1 MKGATL
7 HDLPAVRCM
16 MEPKQVTVRR
26 WSELS
31 SKPLSEESV
40 RALHVPAKKYRVSV
54 NRYWP
59 GADIGG
65 EMRAG
70 TVYVLAGHCQMEFGT
85 QVAQLAAGDVAEF
98 PEGSFRVVAGREA
111 ECVVVFA
118 WELPAEFVR

>member
-1 MKGATL
+1 
-7 HDLPAVRCM
+7 

-54 NRYWP
+54 SRYSP
-59 GADIGG
+59 GANISG

-70 TVYVLAGHCQMEFGT
+70 AVYLLAGHCQMEFGT
-85 QVAQLAAGDVAEF
+85 QVVPLAAGDVAEF
-98 PEGSFRVVAGREA
+98 PAGSFRTLVGREA

-118 WELPAEFVR
+118 WELPAEFAR

>member
-16 MEPKQVTVRR
+16 MESKEATVRR

-31 SKPLSEESV
+31 CKPLSEESV

-54 NRYWP
+54 SRYP
-59 GADIGG
+59 QGTDFGG
-65 EMRAG
+65 FIRTG

-85 QVAQLAAGDVAEF
+85 QVVQLATGDVAEF
-98 PEGSFRVVAGREA
+98 PEGRYRVVMGREA

-118 WELPAEFVR
+118 WELPAEFAR